1 MTHIV
6 ITILVLIIFL
16 LTAVIHGLSESIR
29 EEDERNRAF
38 YKKIR
43 EQYDLQI
50 GEYRKDIEVLEEIIN
65 GYKAMEGNNGK

>member
-1 MTHIV
+1 MVHII

-43 EQYDLQI
+43 EQYDLKI

>member
-1 MTHIV
+1 MVHIV

-29 EEDERNRAF
+29 EEDERNRVF